1 MRSMLRSI
9 LVGVILAPLLGM
21 SGSSNVTI
29 QNMQFQPATIQIDVG
44 ESVTWT
50 NADDRDHKLNFA
62 KGPSSP
68 NLKPGKSWS
77 RSFPEAGSFAYS
89 CEYRPRMKGTVVVK

>member
-1 MRSMLRSI
+1 M
-9 LVGVILAPLLGM
+9 
-21 SGSSNVTI
+21 
-29 QNMQFQPATIQIDVG
+29 D
-44 ESVTWT
+44 